1 MKTLLLICTLFVSSI
16 ALGQN
21 CHCNHDTILKEIIS
35 CKPIIFNNH
44 SKLFWSYN
52 CDSSWLT
59 FKGPTGKRKMIFSL
73 GGGLVE
79 LTTRLGY
86 VDFTEFRSTFL
97 VTNNVISGCC
107 DPQDYYVHDKISG
120 DLIKYLGRAIFVSDD
135 KNFPFVVSITNS
147 HYTNSNAVDNSLTI
161 YNLDTRKEYK
171 ISLPKGEIEKGMKNN
186 EFMFPE
192 NVFETADIKDDKL
205 TLRYFTEDYRK
216 VKDLNYKTIVI
227 DLKKYNR

>member
-1 MKTLLLICTLFVSSI
+1 LSSI
-16 ALGQN
+16 IWGQN
-21 CHCNHDTILKEIIS
+21 CHCTQDTILKERIS

-59 FKGPTGKRKMIFSL
+59 FKGPTGKPKVIFSL

-86 VDFTEFRSTFL
+86 IDFTEFKSTFL

-107 DPQDYYVHDKISG
+107 DPQDYYVHDKPSG
-120 DLIKYLGRAIFVSDD
+120 YLIKYLGRAIFVSED
-135 KNFPFVVSITNS
+135 KHLPFVVSITNS
-147 HYTNSNAVDNSLTI
+147 NHDKISKVGYNSLTI
-161 YNLDTRKEYK
+161 YNLDNHKEYK
-171 ISLPKGEIEKGMKNN
+171 IAIPKGEIEKGMKNN

-192 NVFETADIKDDKL
+192 NVFETPDIKNDKL
-205 TLRYFTEDYRK
+205 TLKYFTEDY
-216 VKDLNYKTIVI
+216 
-227 DLKKYNR
+227 KKIKQPLT